1 MAIKP
6 SELEIINSKKLLD
19 DLVEK
24 IEKEIDKY
32 ITFNKI
38 PILGDSLTVNCDI
51 TIPINLNEL
60 KALERDFLD
69 SNNQG
74 AYYLLNSLNNL
85 YKQSGWKELKL
96 RKSYD
101 LTRGFRIEH
110 IELIK

>member
-6 SELEIINSKKLLD
+6 SELEIIDSKKLLD
-19 DLVEK
+19 DLVNK
-24 IEKEIDKY
+24 IEEEIDKC
-32 ITFNKI
+32 ITSNKT
-38 PILGDSLTVNCDI
+38 PIIGNTLTVNCNI
-51 TIPINLNEL
+51 TIPINSTEL
-60 KALERDFLD
+60 KALDRDFLD
-69 SNNQG
+69 SNNHG

-101 LTRGFRIEH
+101 FTRGFKIEH